1 VEILKCQNTV
11 AIAVIP
17 INLISDL
24 ESAIATGSH
33 KTGALLHRITDLFLI
48 HAGHYSPDQLAI
60 YDDVLLVLVDKV
72 EIAARAVLAK
82 RLAPIDSAPANTI
95 RSLALDDAIEVA
107 EPILAISNV
116 VDDKTLVDCIAAQG
130 QDHLLAI
137 ATRNKL
143 SETVTDKLV
152 AKGDN
157 KVLGTLVT
165 NPGADISDRG
175 FGLLVRK
182 SVGDDWLSECIA
194 ERKDIPDHHFRELVS
209 QASDIVRRRL
219 IKDNPELCEAIGAA
233 FPPSAKA
240 NAIKHARSTT
250 DYRTA
255 ELCVKSREITDAV
268 VNEFAQAKKIEE
280 VIVSIAQLSGL
291 SAPEIERLIMGT
303 WTSPIAIIFKAI
315 GLRMTTVDAIYRA
328 RLQGGGGLG
337 NDGIRTKAEF
347 IAVSRPTAERIMRF
361 FRVRKSAEFS
371 VRS

>member
-1 VEILKCQNTV
+1 MT
-11 AIAVIP
+11 P

-24 ESAIATGSH
+24 ESAIATGSR

-48 HAGHYSPDQLAI
+48 HAGHYSPDQLAM
-60 YDDVLLVLVDKV
+60 YDDVLLALVDKV
-72 EIAARAVLAK
+72 EIAARAVFAK
-82 RLAPIDSAPANTI
+82 RLAPIDSAPTNTI

-107 EPILAISNV
+107 EPILAISTV
-116 VDDKTLVDCIAAQG
+116 VDDKTLVDCIAANG

-143 SETVTDKLV
+143 NETVSDQLV
-152 AKGDN
+152 VKGN
-157 KVLGTLVT
+157 NQVLSTLVS
-165 NPGADISDRG
+165 NPGAKLSDQG
-175 FGLLVRK
+175 FGLLVQK

-194 ERKDIPDHHFRELVS
+194 DRRDIPNHHFRELVS
-209 QASDIVRRRL
+209 QASEIVRRRL
-219 IKDNPELCEAIGAA
+219 VKDNPENSKAIQPALH
-233 FPPSAKA
+233 PSTQP
-240 NAIKHARSTT
+240 NAVKIARSAT

-268 VNEFAQAKKIEE
+268 VNEFAQANKIEE

-315 GLRMTTVDAIYRA
+315 GLRMTTVDAIYRS
-328 RLQGGGGLG
+328 RLSG
-337 NDGIRTKAEF
+337 NDAIGNDRIRTKAEF

-361 FRVRKSAEFS
+361 FRVRESAELS
-371 VRS
+371 GSS